1 MKRDYKLYIKDIVEA
16 ISRIEEFIGDMT
28 YEEFVRDDKT
38 SSAVIRK
45 LEIIGEAAKN
55 VPEHMRER
63 YRDIPWK
70 DMARMRDKIIHFYF
84 GVDYEIVWKVVKER
98 LPEVKP
104 LFEKM
109 LEELEEGGTRLTS
122 SKERADELER

>member
-1 MKRDYKLYIKDIVEA
+1 
-16 ISRIEEFIGDMT
+16 MT

-38 SSAVIRK
+38 
-45 LEIIGEAAKN
+45 
-55 VPEHMRER
+55 
-63 YRDIPWK
+63 
-70 DMARMRDKIIHFYF
+70 

-109 LEELEEGGTRLTS
+109 LEELEGEEGTC
-122 SKERADELER
+122 